1 MAKIR
6 KQQRKIWNPWCKPAK
21 LIPVRCNILPMLCK
35 LVIGLVRLE
44 SLRPGFVDSRFES
57 LIPGFVMGWL
67 HIQTTQAEAIYL
79 HWLCTYS
86 HPMKALVRFCKVF
99 D

>member
-1 MAKIR
+1 MEKALFCERVIFLL
-6 KQQRKIWNPWCKPAK
+6 
-21 LIPVRCNILPMLCK
+21 LIIDQTK

-57 LIPGFVMGWL
+57 LIPGFVMGGL
-67 HIQTTQAEAIYL
+67 Q
-79 HWLCTYS
+79 
-86 HPMKALVRFCKVF
+86 VF